1 MKSRQNN
8 PEKSYT
14 ERKAKHEL
22 SGYYGVQFVHSMQGK
37 TDIIFMEK
45 KDCIENFCGDLKEL
59 ATGIIN
65 CKEKK

>member
-1 MKSRQNN
+1 
-8 PEKSYT
+8 
-14 ERKAKHEL
+14 
-22 SGYYGVQFVHSMQGK
+22 MQGK

-65 CKEKK
+65 CKEKKWCR